1 MEIIENINPNRIEW
15 CCLQGRIGLSEL
27 AKKDNIPPEKLKTG
41 ELTFRQLQ
49 RIGKT
54 FGYGLLFFMEEGTP
68 DIEEIQSP
76 DFRTLANQ
84 GVEFNHK
91 ISKLIR
97 NVETHRDVYL
107 NLLDETDNEIVETDD
122 EIEETDNESFFSG
135 LQFSG
140 ETIEEKAL
148 EARSWLQLD
157 GDNIRPNAK
166 KNFKSYR
173 KLVERQG
180 IFIVASQGYSG
191 QWKVENEDLE
201 GFSIPHEKM
210 PIVFIKKTSAKRQV
224 FTLFHELGHLL
235 MHTEGACLDIGQNF
249 STTSSATK
257 EREANQFAGY
267 CLLPTRLLQEIY
279 DSIPNDE
286 GEYRAAFNAIS
297 EKLGISIEVILL
309 RLLNEREISQENY
322 QNYKKLTRNENNSV
336 ATRRGGNRFRHAEPA
351 NIFGYR
357 YVNTILSALDE
368 QIITLSEA
376 SDYLDHI
383 KIKEFKKLRCHA
395 ARS

>member
-1 MEIIENINPNRIEW
+1 MEIIKNINPDRIEW
-15 CCLQGRIGLSEL
+15 CCSQGNLDLSEL
-27 AKKDNIPPEKLKTG
+27 AEKDNIPPEKLKTG

-54 FGYGLLFFMEEGTP
+54 FGYGLLFFMEEGMP
-68 DIEEIQSP
+68 DIEKIQSP

-84 GVEFNHK
+84 GIEFNHK

-97 NVETHRDVYL
+97 DVETYRDVYL
-107 NLLDETDNEIVETDD
+107 NLLDETDS
-122 EIEETDNESFFSG
+122 ESFFSG
-135 LQFSG
+135 LRFSG

-166 KNFKSYR
+166 KHFKFYR
-173 KLVERQG
+173 KLVERQS
-180 IFIVASQGYSG
+180 IFIVASQGYAG

-235 MHTEGACLDIGQNF
+235 MHTEGACLDTGQNF
-249 STTSSATK
+249 STASSATK
-257 EREANQFAGY
+257 EQEANQFAGY

-279 DSIPNDE
+279 DRIPNDE
-286 GEYRAAFNAIS
+286 GEYRAAFNAMS

-309 RLLNEREISQENY
+309 RLLNEQKISQENY
-322 QNYKKLTRNENNSV
+322 QQYKRLTRNENNSV
-336 ATRRGGNRFRHAEPA
+336 ATQQGGGRFRYAEPA

-368 QIITLSEA
+368 RIITLSEA

-383 KIKEFKKLRCHA
+383 KIKEFKKLRHHA
-395 ARS
+395 TRG